1 MGRKGV
7 SKRKSSKSKNPVV
20 ATKSTNGAVSGLS
33 NTSASPVVISTV
45 QEDSM
50 SSSKG
55 SKKDDKKR

>member
-20 ATKSTNGAVSGLS
+20 ADKGSNGAVSGLS
-33 NTSASPVVISTV
+33 KTSASPVATPLVREESL
-45 QEDSM
+45 

-55 SKKDDKKR
+55 GKKTDKKR